1 MSILRRDGNAAAA
14 TVARRSELS
23 FATRW
28 IWRRPGNVAPWPG
41 TRWTRCDGSHPRWPR
56 RWIGAL
62 RPAEAV
68 SLRTADCGLPSVGW
82 GRLYLSH
89 TAPEVG

>member
-1 MSILRRDGNAAAA
+1 MFAA
-14 TVARRSELS
+14 
-23 FATRW
+23 
-28 IWRRPGNVAPWPG
+28 IYY
-41 TRWTRCDGSHPRWPR
+41 
-56 RWIGAL
+56 GAL

-68 SLRTADCGLPSVGW
+68 SLRTADCGLPSVWW